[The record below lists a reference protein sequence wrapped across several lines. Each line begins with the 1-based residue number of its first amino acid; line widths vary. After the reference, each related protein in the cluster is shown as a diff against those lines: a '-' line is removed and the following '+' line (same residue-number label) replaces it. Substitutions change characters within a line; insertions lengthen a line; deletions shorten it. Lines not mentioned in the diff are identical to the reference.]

1 MKKTMVFAIMAIAA
15 IIIVSSLGIQIS
27 PHNAIK
33 IPASYEGAALF
44 VCPVG
49 NDVWAQIANGIAPM
63 RKYIK
68 WVFFF
73 LIMILMANWG
83 WALYQN
89 LLSDKFKRDSYSNVW
104 SFTKMAF
111 WAFIIITLVA
121 NTPNHYRVVHINGT
135 NGDWVLCESNSP
147 NARAVRSDAV
157 IP

>member
-68 WVFFF
+68 
-73 LIMILMANWG
+73 

-157 IP
+157 MP